1 MAPARLL
8 SEEPEDIADFA
19 THKRRKFEIRPTSNH
34 HENVKIG
41 LKGRPACASASKMT
55 AAAEEDEDE
64 VDTAI
69 VPHPY
74 NIRPAGNAYTA
85 SRDIKAF
92 SGSFAMLPDELLLQ
106 LLEYLQAVDLIR
118 LGSTCKALYA
128 ICRAEDLWKTLF
140 IEYVPYQMITY
151 LQFQP
156 AERYIQSSSA
166 NTLLLARF
174 LAVNSSSNSCPSP
187 DCPTMHRSL

>member
-8 SEEPEDIADFA
+8 SEEPQDIADFA
-19 THKRRKFEIRPTSNH
+19 TYKRRKLEIRPTSHH

-41 LKGRPACASASKMT
+41 LEGEPARASASKVSV
-55 AAAEEDEDE
+55 AAGEDEDE

-69 VPHPY
+69 VSHPY
-74 NIRPAGNAYTA
+74 NIRPSGNAFTA
-85 SRDIKAF
+85 SRDIKAY

-128 ICRAEDLWKTLF
+128 FCRAEDLWKTLF
-140 IEYVPYQMITY
+140 I
-151 LQFQP
+151 
-156 AERYIQSSSA
+156 
-166 NTLLLARF
+166 
-174 LAVNSSSNSCPSP
+174 
-187 DCPTMHRSL
+187 